1 MVRPF
6 SLTAAVVH
14 RRLKCSVVKRGN
26 FCLLVSHETLLLR
39 VLVSF
44 IMLFSCAFRYSL
56 CARLS
61 LILK

>member
-26 FCLLVSHETLLLR
+26 FCLLVSHETYIKGI
-39 VLVSF
+39 VLF